1 MQSKRAPGRLVT
13 GSHGGP
19 LYCFAMP
26 ARLAVAPILAVLAV
40 CSCGRGH
47 DVPPPP
53 QTEFLLLAGD
63 STFWVHYEA
72 SRLRVRGS
80 PIQIALVDDRLVEIY
95 VADDD
100 RSFQGALLVGQ
111 RIYRRDLL
119 TGDSALV
126 FDDTTI
132 TSLARWYG
140 REHPRERPLRPDEST
155 DAEPRMDVMGEVA
168 TLDQHG
174 PFLSF
179 EYRVD
184 GVLDGANEM
193 HEVRR
198 GVVDLR
204 DGSVATLTE
213 LFGDSAARAI
223 TAEGAL
229 RFSRALDSVITSTD
243 DRARVAIPMLAD
255 LEFDQ
260 ESFTL
265 VAVRREPAV
274 EFTAIGSGPVAGG
287 IVLSME
293 PIQAPAR
300 EWWGAVR
307 DALPVSS
314 GKSTDRWTKG
324 AIAVEA
330 RYDSAGHRAD
340 LFVAQPSVGR
350 FWRLASIPAPASR
363 LFWLESAADS
373 ASRQALTRAFD
384 EAALYSDDARTAVR
398 PMLPRRGAT
407 FVMQGPDDDR

>member
-1 MQSKRAPGRLVT
+1 MQSKRAPDRLVT
-13 GSHGGP
+13 ECHGGP
-19 LYCFAMP
+19 LYCLAMP
-26 ARLAVAPILAVLAV
+26 ARRAVASILAVLAV
-40 CSCGRGH
+40 SSCGRGH
-47 DVPPPP
+47 DAPPPP

-63 STFWVHYEA
+63 STFWVHYET
-72 SRLRVRGS
+72 SGLRVRGS
-80 PIQIALVDDRLVEIY
+80 PIQIALVGDRLTEIY

-100 RSFQGALLVGQ
+100 RSFRGALLVGQ
-111 RIYRRDLL
+111 RLYRRDLL

-132 TSLARWYG
+132 TSLARWYAK
-140 REHPRERPLRPDEST
+140 EHPRERPLRPDEST
-155 DAEPRMDVMGEVA
+155 DAEPRMDVLGEVA

-204 DGSVATLTE
+204 DGTMATLTE
-213 LFGDSAARAI
+213 LFGDSAATAI

-243 DRARVAIPMLAD
+243 DRARAAIPMLAELD
-255 LEFDQ
+255 FDPR
-260 ESFTL
+260 SFTL

-287 IVLSME
+287 IVLSIE
-293 PIQAPAR
+293 PIRAPAR

-307 DALPVSS
+307 GALPVSA
-314 GKSTDRWTKG
+314 GSTDRWTRG

-330 RYDSAGHRAD
+330 RYDSTRNRAD

-398 PMLPRRGAT
+398 PALPRRGPTLA
-407 FVMQGPDDDR
+407 MQGLNDDR